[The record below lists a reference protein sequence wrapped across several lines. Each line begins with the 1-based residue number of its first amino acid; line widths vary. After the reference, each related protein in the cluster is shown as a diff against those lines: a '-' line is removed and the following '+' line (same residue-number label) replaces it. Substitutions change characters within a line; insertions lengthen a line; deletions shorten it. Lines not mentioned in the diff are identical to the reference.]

1 MLLAESPT
9 YREKKKIE
17 TESLHE
23 FFSYMPP
30 CKYVKDSRVK
40 GKESLGNIPD

>member
-9 YREKKKIE
+9 YREKKIE

-23 FFSYMPP
+23 FLSYIPL